1 MNGEH
6 LHAKASRGFDGS
18 GHRVW
23 NIVQLEIEKNPGACG
38 RNSAHDFRTF
48 PGIKLQPDFEKRD
61 LAAQLLNELKRFR
74 FCRHIQCD
82 DDFQLSVIPSEV
94 EESRDITLM
103 APRVV
108 STLLDMTIEMQRM
121 QILAPA
127 KINLSLKILG
137 QRDDG
142 FHELETL
149 IAPISLYDELRIDKK
164 RPGNGI
170 KFRCDDPSVPQD
182 DDNLA
187 VRAAKA
193 FFETTKIEP
202 AISIE
207 LNKKIPHGA
216 GLGGG
221 SSDAASVLLA
231 LNELFEAKLSR
242 EALTEIAE
250 PIGSDIP
257 FFLFQSAALCKGH
270 GEMVSSQ
277 KLNTQFSILLLK
289 PAFAVSTA
297 WAYSR
302 WRDSREIPRIR
313 YEAQEF
319 ADQTFVNDLER
330 PVVEKFVFLA
340 QLKMWLFSQSEVG
353 AALMS
358 GSGSTMF
365 AVMRTNAD
373 ADSVAKRAKAELDP
387 ELWTCACET
396 L

>member
-1 MNGEH
+1 MVLPLTGNTTCLDYARH
-6 LHAKASRGFDGS
+6 DDM
-18 GHRVW
+18 RV
-23 NIVQLEIEKNPGACG
+23 
-38 RNSAHDFRTF
+38 
-48 PGIKLQPDFEKRD
+48 
-61 LAAQLLNELKRFR
+61 
-74 FCRHIQCD
+74 
-82 DDFQLSVIPSEV
+82 
-94 EESRDITLM
+94 
-103 APRVV
+103 
-108 STLLDMTIEMQRM
+108 
-121 QILAPA
+121 LAPA

-137 QRDDG
+137 RRNDG

-149 IAPISLYDELRIDKK
+149 IAPISLYDEIRLDKG
-164 RPGNGI
+164 RPGKGI
-170 KFRCDDPSVPQD
+170 EFRCNDPSVPQD
-182 DDNLA
+182 DDNLV

-207 LNKKIPHGA
+207 LKKKIPHGA

-231 LNELFEAKLSR
+231 LNELFDAKRS
-242 EALTEIAE
+242 AE
-250 PIGSDIP
+250 VLAEMAAPIGSDVP

-270 GEMVSSQ
+270 GEVVTRI
-277 KLNTQFSILLLK
+277 KLKRKFSILLLK

-302 WRDSREIPRIR
+302 WQDSREIPRIR

-319 ADQTFVNDLER
+319 ANHTFVNDLER
-330 PVVEKFVFLA
+330 PVFEKFIFLA
-340 QLKMWLFSQSEVG
+340 QLKMWLLGQSEVG

-365 AVMRTNAD
+365 AVLQAD
-373 ADSVAKRAKAELDP
+373 AGSVASRAKAALDP

-396 L
+396 I